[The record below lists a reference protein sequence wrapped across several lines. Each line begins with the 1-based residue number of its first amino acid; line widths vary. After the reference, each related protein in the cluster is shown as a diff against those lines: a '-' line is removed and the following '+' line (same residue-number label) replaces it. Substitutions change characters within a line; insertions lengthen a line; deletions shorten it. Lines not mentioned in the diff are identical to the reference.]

1 MKIHNNIIVECHP
14 KPYSIILYCTSWIY
28 YFAMIV
34 GLYQEIYDL
43 SLYTGAV
50 WLTSINFWRDPDLSW
65 RYYLDIIVVR
75 SGILYHLIRG
85 FDCNNYITFYSILI
99 SGLVCYIPSYYYC
112 YKKEYLISTIY
123 HALLHIITG
132 IGLIY
137 LYIHNVVPI
146 RNSYIW
152 KYY

>member
-1 MKIHNNIIVECHP
+1 MIYLYILERFGLLVLIFGEILIYHGDII
-14 KPYSIILYCTSWIY
+14 
-28 YFAMIV
+28 
-34 GLYQEIYDL
+34 
-43 SLYTGAV
+43 
-50 WLTSINFWRDPDLSW
+50 
-65 RYYLDIIVVR
+65 LDIIVVR

-85 FDCNNYITFYSILI
+85 FDCNNYIAFYMIFI

-146 RNSYIW
+146 RKSYIW
-152 KYY
+152 NIIDLNT

>member
-1 MKIHNNIIVECHP
+1 MECHP
-14 KPYSIILYCTSWIY
+14 KPYSNILYCTSWIY

-34 GLYQEIYDL
+34 GLYHEIYDL

-85 FDCNNYITFYSILI
+85 FDCNNYNSNGNDIDSNTQ
-99 SGLVCYIPSYYYC
+99 PSPKN
-112 YKKEYLISTIY
+112 KKQQI
-123 HALLHIITG
+123 
-132 IGLIY
+132 
-137 LYIHNVVPI
+137 
-146 RNSYIW
+146 
-152 KYY
+152 